1 MNKKILMRLL
11 LLCTEAYCSIYFI
24 ATRGLRLGLDLRGGV
39 QIDLSVETD
48 EAIRAERDK
57 ANLDGLHMPAS
68 DERSLRENAT
78 VQAMR
83 VIENRLNGRGLSDM
97 TIQRFGA

>member
-1 MNKKILMRLL
+1 MNKKILMRLFL
-11 LLCTEAYCSIYFI
+11 LFVVAACSIYFI
-24 ATRGLRLGLDLRGGV
+24 ATRSLRLGLDLRGGV
-39 QIDLSVETD
+39 QIDLRVETD

-57 ANLDGLHMPAS
+57 SNLDGLHMQAS

-83 VIENRLNGRGLSDM
+83 VIENRLNGLGLSDL
-97 TIQRFGA
+97 TIQRF